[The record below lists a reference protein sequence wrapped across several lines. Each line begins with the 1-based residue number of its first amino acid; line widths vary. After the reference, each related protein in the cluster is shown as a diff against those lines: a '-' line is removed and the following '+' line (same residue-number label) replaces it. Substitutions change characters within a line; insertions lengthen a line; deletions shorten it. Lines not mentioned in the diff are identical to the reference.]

1 MLNTNKTIN
10 INGTSTIEG
19 QVVVYMSA
27 SLSTDGSTNENINK
41 NINNQALY
49 DANKVQVRQDM
60 RDFEDLVY
68 AEQDKLVDTV
78 VESKAR
84 KVGK

>member
-10 INGTSTIEG
+10 ISGTSSIDG

-27 SLSTDGSTNENINK
+27 SLSTDETTQENINK
-41 NINNQALY
+41 SVQNQELY
-49 DANKVQVRQDM
+49 SKNKEAIRKDM

-68 AEQDKLVDTV
+68 AEQDKLVN
-78 VESKAR
+78 K
-84 KVGK
+84 

>member
-10 INGTSTIEG
+10 ISGTSSIDG

-27 SLSTDGSTNENINK
+27 SLSTDGTTQENINK
-41 NINNQALY
+41 SVQNQELY
-49 DANKVQVRQDM
+49 SKNKEIIRKDM

-68 AEQDKLVDTV
+68 AEQDKLAN
-78 VESKAR
+78 K
-84 KVGK
+84 

>member
-10 INGTSTIEG
+10 LSGTSSIDG

-27 SLSTDGSTNENINK
+27 SLSTDGSTQENINK
-41 NINNQALY
+41 SVQNQELY
-49 DANKVQVRQDM
+49 SKNKVAIRKDM

-68 AEQDKLVDTV
+68 AEQDKLAN
-78 VESKAR
+78 K
-84 KVGK
+84 

>member
-10 INGTSTIEG
+10 ISSTSNING

-27 SLSTDGSTNENINK
+27 TLNTEGSSYESITK
-41 NINNQALY
+41 NIQNQELY
-49 DANKVQVRQDM
+49 NSNKDEVRKDM

-68 AEQDKLVDTV
+68 LEQDKLAETIAMKGV
-78 VESKAR
+78 K
-84 KVGK
+84 

>member
-10 INGTSTIEG
+10 ISGTSSIDG

-27 SLSTDGSTNENINK
+27 SLSTDGTTQENINK
-41 NINNQALY
+41 SVQNQELY
-49 DANKVQVRQDM
+49 SKNKEAIRKDM

-68 AEQDKLVDTV
+68 AEQDKLAN
-78 VESKAR
+78 K
-84 KVGK
+84 

>member
-10 INGTSTIEG
+10 ISGNSVIDG
-19 QVVVYMSA
+19 QVVVYMNA

-41 NINNQALY
+41 NINNQTLY
-49 DANKVQVRQDM
+49 EANKGEVRKDM

-68 AEQDKLVDTV
+68 EEQDKLDTAMA
-78 VESKAR
+78 ELTTR

>member
-10 INGTSTIEG
+10 ISGTSSIDG

-27 SLSTDGSTNENINK
+27 SLSTDGTTQENINK
-41 NINNQALY
+41 SVQNQDLY
-49 DANKVQVRQDM
+49 SKNKEAIRKDM

-68 AEQDKLVDTV
+68 AEQDKLAN
-78 VESKAR
+78 K
-84 KVGK
+84 